1 MRKDV
6 LDFIQSE
13 EDYLKFIRQQPKWY
27 RKLTRYPEKLDEFRL
42 ASLEFFGKTI
52 PQRVDKL
59 QNQVQMASFMID
71 MFQVLK
77 EQQGQSSDETN
88 TETKDES
95 NKNETD

>member
-6 LDFIQSE
+6 LDFLKSD
-13 EDYLKFIRQQPKWY
+13 EDYIKFIRQKPKWY
-27 RKLTRYPEKLDEFRL
+27 RKLSRNPELIEEFRL

-71 MFQVLK
+71 MFHVLK
-77 EQQGQSSDETN
+77 EQQSQSTSDDST
-88 TETKDES
+88 TES
-95 NKNETD
+95 NESDK

>member
-6 LDFIQSE
+6 LDFLQSDE
-13 EDYLKFIRQQPKWY
+13 EYIKFIRQQPKWY
-27 RKLTRYPEKLDEFRL
+27 RKLSRNPELTEDFRL

-77 EQQGQSSDETN
+77 EQQDQISTTDSADT
-88 TETKDES
+88 TE
-95 NKNETD
+95 NEND

>member
-6 LDFIQSE
+6 LDFLQSDE
-13 EDYLKFIRQQPKWY
+13 EYIKFIRQQPKWY
-27 RKLTRYPEKLDEFRL
+27 RKLSRNPELIEDFRL

-77 EQQGQSSDETN
+77 EQQGQSST
-88 TETKDES
+88 TESADSTE
-95 NKNETD
+95 NENV

>member
-6 LDFIQSE
+6 LEFLQSE
-13 EDYLKFIRQQPKWY
+13 EDYIKFIRQQPRWY
-27 RKLTRYPEKLDEFRL
+27 RKLSRNPELTNEFRL

-59 QNQVQMASFMID
+59 SNQVQMASFMID

-77 EQQGQSSDETN
+77 EQNVQSSASD
-88 TETKDES
+88 DES
-95 NKNETD
+95 NEDKKE

>member
-6 LDFIQSE
+6 LDFLQSDE
-13 EDYLKFIRQQPKWY
+13 EYIKFIRQQPKWY
-27 RKLTRYPEKLDEFRL
+27 RKLTRNPELVEEFRL

-77 EQQGQSSDETN
+77 EQQGQSSTTDSADS
-88 TETKDES
+88 TE
-95 NKNETD
+95 NEKE

>member
-6 LDFIQSE
+6 LDFLQSDE
-13 EDYLKFIRQQPKWY
+13 EYIKFIRQQPKWY
-27 RKLTRYPEKLDEFRL
+27 RKLTRNPELVEEFRL

-77 EQQGQSSDETN
+77 EQQGQSN
-88 TETKDES
+88 TTDTAES
-95 NKNETD
+95 NNDEKE

>member
-6 LDFIQSE
+6 LYFLQSDE
-13 EDYLKFIRQQPKWY
+13 EYIKFIRQQPKWY
-27 RKLTRYPEKLDEFRL
+27 RKLSRNPELVEDFRL

-77 EQQGQSSDETN
+77 EQQGQSSTSDSDDA
-88 TETKDES
+88 TE
-95 NKNETD
+95 NE

>member
-6 LDFIQSE
+6 LDFLQSDE
-13 EDYLKFIRQQPKWY
+13 EYIKFIRQQPKWY
-27 RKLTRYPEKLDEFRL
+27 RKLTRNPELIEDFRL

-77 EQQGQSSDETN
+77 EQQGQSSTTDSADA
-88 TETKDES
+88 TE
-95 NKNETD
+95 NE

>member
-6 LDFIQSE
+6 LDFLQSD
-13 EDYLKFIRQQPKWY
+13 EDYIRFIRQKPKWY
-27 RKLTRYPEKLDEFRL
+27 RKLSRNPELIEEFRL

-77 EQQGQSSDETN
+77 VQQSEST
-88 TETKDES
+88 TEDSTPEKDES
-95 NKNETD
+95 DK

>member
-1 MRKDV
+1 MRKNV
-6 LDFIQSE
+6 LDFLQSDE
-13 EDYLKFIRQQPKWY
+13 EYIKFIRQQPKWY
-27 RKLTRYPEKLDEFRL
+27 RKLTRNPELVEEFRL

-77 EQQGQSSDETN
+77 EQQGQSN
-88 TETKDES
+88 TTDTAES
-95 NKNETD
+95 NNDEKE

>member
-6 LDFIQSE
+6 LDFLQSDE
-13 EDYLKFIRQQPKWY
+13 EYIKFIRQQPKWY
-27 RKLTRYPEKLDEFRL
+27 RKLTRNPELVEEFRL

-77 EQQGQSSDETN
+77 EQQGQNSTTDSA
-88 TETKDES
+88 ES
-95 NKNETD
+95 NNDEKE